1 MEGGADSGDDEGGGG
16 EEGGGDGRGGEEEV
30 AKGVR
35 TGVEGT
41 EEVVMVVEAMAA
53 EETVVKA
60 TREEG
65 WEERVHRGWR

>member
-1 MEGGADSGDDEGGGG
+1 METTKEVEAKNVVEM
-16 EEGGGDGRGGEEEV
+16 EEV

-53 EETVVKA
+53 EETVVEA

-65 WEERVHRGWR
+65 WEERVQRGWR

>member
-1 MEGGADSGDDEGGGG
+1 METTKEVEAKNVVEM
-16 EEGGGDGRGGEEEV
+16 EEV

-65 WEERVHRGWR
+65 WEERVQRGWR